1 MQILEVLIF
10 ALGIGTLELSEFL
23 IYQSQ
28 CDDKKFIFIYTDLRF
43 KAKKVVMRV
52 SFISSFSFFLILHAR
67 KAITRKKFLSPET
80 NSHLCY
86 YVCNQQFSNI
96 LLGSLSTKST
106 NGSGNCTF
114 EDIHGERSTTY
125 FRRIESF
132 TFSQQDLFQKQGKGT
147 FKENFL
153 ASFYGQAYTV

>member
-1 MQILEVLIF
+1 MGRLTFTEIFFMWLFHGLLCANVKIWVYKVFGRSCVPKPSRAPSRFSTRNLLIRCKRNVIRLKSMQILEVLIF

-86 YVCNQQFSNI
+86 YVCN
-96 LLGSLSTKST
+96 
-106 NGSGNCTF
+106 
-114 EDIHGERSTTY
+114 
-125 FRRIESF
+125 
-132 TFSQQDLFQKQGKGT
+132 
-147 FKENFL
+147 
-153 ASFYGQAYTV
+153 